1 MSAPLAAPPLVQ
13 PFTIDVLGRWSY
25 AFCVALYV
33 LLLLRLLWYFR
44 CTFRFAVWRF
54 YMTITVIVLFVLGF
68 FFEWMADM
76 FLVWDFP
83 DGRHLTTL
91 AVPLFGWFT
100 GHRVPLE
107 ELVWIVSV
115 VPLFYYLYLYSTL
128 LFHDI
133 IYVVDEEGRFY
144 KREERWVGFTR
155 ATRITT
161 RLKDHRGQENEVL
174 VQMRPPGFIARWLGR
189 HFTEPP
195 PRAH

>member
-1 MSAPLAAPPLVQ
+1 MME

-44 CTFRFAVWRF
+44 CTFRFAVWRY
-54 YMTITVIVLFVLGF
+54 YMTVSVIILFVLGF
-68 FFEWMADM
+68 FFEWMADI

-83 DGRHLTTL
+83 EGRHLFKML
-91 AVPLFGWFT
+91 VPFFGWVT
-100 GHRVPLE
+100 GHSVPIE

-115 VPLFYYLYLYSTL
+115 VPLFYYLYMYATL

-133 IYVVDEEGRFY
+133 VYVVDEEGRFY

-155 ATRITT
+155 ATRITQ
-161 RLKDHRGQENEVL
+161 RLKGQRGQEHEVL
-174 VQMRPPGFIARWLGR
+174 VQMRPPGFFARFIAR
-189 HFTEPP
+189 HFGEPP
-195 PRAH
+195 PPHVG